1 MYEIYITKGCIKKK
15 LGLFFFYVEML
26 ANPKKTA
33 HVEALD
39 LNLLVVA

>member
-1 MYEIYITKGCIKKK
+1 MYEIYITKGCIKNKPY
-15 LGLFFFYVEML
+15 FFYVEML

>member
-1 MYEIYITKGCIKKK
+1 MYEIYITKGCIQKTR
-15 LGLFFFYVEML
+15 LIFYVEML
-26 ANPKKTA
+26 DNPKKTA